1 MNSKIFI
8 LIGILILIGGGIFLI
23 QREKVSKMETSGEKR
38 EKVEVE
44 KKESEIKEKEE
55 SLEEKKKEASEI
67 TLISIY
73 DNYQINPE
81 LKTAWGFGLVIETP
95 FEKILFDTGS
105 DSSVLLFNM
114 KKLGIDP
121 KSIDKVVISHIHGD
135 HLGGLEGFLEENNKV
150 TVFIP
155 NSFPD
160 SIRNM
165 IKSYKADF
173 VNVSDSIKISDFIF
187 STGELYGPPEEQS
200 LVINSKKGLI
210 VITGCAHPG
219 IVNVVKKAKEM
230 FPEKNIYLV
239 LGGFHHPPKKVVYEL
254 KKLKVEKVAPSHCS
268 GDLIIEAFKEEYKEN
283 FIKNGVGR
291 IIKIE

>member
-1 MNSKIFI
+1 MNLKIFI
-8 LIGILILIGGGIFLI
+8 LIGILVLIGGGIFLT
-23 QREKVSKMETSGEKR
+23 QREKISKIEAPREKG

-44 KKESEIKEKEE
+44 KEESKIKEKEE
-55 SLEEKKKEASEI
+55 SLEEKKKEAPEI

>member
-23 QREKVSKMETSGEKR
+23 QREKISKMETSSEKR

-44 KKESEIKEKEE
+44 KKNSKINEKEE

-291 IIKIE
+291 IIEIE